1 MKKLLFALLLA
12 SASVSSASACSLCI
26 AHAWG
31 GGIFGLGAQNL
42 KPHTGI
48 FGISTLGFTKTN
60 ESETPGVLENEVFRQ
75 TSLEFSYGL
84 GPRTMLRASLPTV
97 HKSLTVGSDPSE
109 TASGLGD
116 FSIGSTIQF
125 PPKPEQKFLMAFSF
139 DVKLP
144 TGSNNAKDETG
155 ARKEEHLQ
163 LGSGSTDVIVGVA
176 FTGEVGSKGD
186 LWFGGLRQRVNG
198 TNSEHFHYGNVTLYS
213 AGYSHAL
220 SEQAQAI
227 LELNGRIADKDKL
240 ADGSH
245 DDNSGGHLGYLS
257 ASYRQTLGPQLGL
270 IATYQQPVLKQLHGT
285 QDEKGLFT
293 LSLTRGF

>member
-1 MKKLLFALLLA
+1 MKKQLLALVLA
-12 SASVSSASACSLCI
+12 SASLKSASACSLCI

-48 FGISTLGFTKTN
+48 FGVSTLGFSKSN
-60 ESETPGVLENEVFRQ
+60 ESETSGVFEKEDFRQ

-84 GPRTMLRASLPTV
+84 GPRTLLRASLPTV

-109 TASGLGD
+109 TARGLGD
-116 FSIGSTIQF
+116 FSVGGSFQL
-125 PPKPEQKFLMAFSF
+125 PPKLEQKFLTAFSF
-139 DVKLP
+139 DLKLP
-144 TGSNNAKDETG
+144 TGKNNAKDETG

-176 FTGEVGSKGD
+176 VTSEARRSGY

-198 TNSEHFHYGNVTLYS
+198 TNSAHFHYGNVTLYS

-220 SEQAQAI
+220 SETAQAV
-227 LELNGRIADKDKL
+227 LELNGRVADKDKL
-240 ADGSH
+240 ADGTH

-257 ASYRQTLGPQLGL
+257 ASYRRTLGPQLGL